1 MTGRRSTYARP
12 AAQERKARVE
22 VKIGVYNA
30 PREIVFESEDGRDAI
45 LAALRESL
53 ASDEG
58 LLVLSDE
65 KGRTVA
71 VPGSRVAYLE
81 LGEESSRRVG
91 FGAR

>member
-1 MTGRRSTYARP
+1 M
-12 AAQERKARVE
+12 E

-30 PREIVFESEDGRDAI
+30 PREISFESEDGREAI
-45 LAALRESL
+45 LSALRAALSTE
-53 ASDEG
+53 DG

-71 VPGSRVAYLE
+71 VPGARVAYLE

>member
-1 MTGRRSTYARP
+1 
-12 AAQERKARVE
+12 VE

-30 PREIVFESEDGRDAI
+30 PREITFESEDGRDAI
-45 LAALRESL
+45 LSALREAL
-53 ASDEG
+53 TTDDG

-71 VPGSRVAYLE
+71 VPGSRVAYVE
-81 LGEESSRRVG
+81 LGEESARRVG

>member
-1 MTGRRSTYARP
+1 M
-12 AAQERKARVE
+12 E

-30 PREIVFESEDGRDAI
+30 PREIVFESEDTPDAI
-45 LAALRESL
+45 LTALREALSGG
-53 ASDEG
+53 DG

-71 VPGSRVAYLE
+71 VPGARVAYVE

-91 FGAR
+91 FRAR

>member
-1 MTGRRSTYARP
+1 M
-12 AAQERKARVE
+12 E

-30 PREIVFESEDGRDAI
+30 PREITFESEDGRDAI
-45 LAALRESL
+45 LSALREAL
-53 ASDEG
+53 TTEDG

-71 VPGSRVAYLE
+71 VPGSRVAYVE
-81 LGEESSRRVG
+81 LGEESARRVG

>member
-1 MTGRRSTYARP
+1 MTSRPSTYARP
-12 AAQERKARVE
+12 APKERTAPVE

-30 PREIVFESEDGRDAI
+30 PREIVFESQDGKDAI
-45 LAALRESL
+45 LAALREALST
-53 ASDEG
+53 DEG

-71 VPGSRVAYLE
+71 IPGSRVAYLE

-91 FGAR
+91 FGAH

>member
-1 MTGRRSTYARP
+1 M
-12 AAQERKARVE
+12 E

-30 PREIVFESEDGRDAI
+30 PREISFESEDGRDAI
-45 LAALRESL
+45 LAALREAL
-53 ASDEG
+53 ATEEG
-58 LLVLSDE
+58 LLVLSDD

>member
-1 MTGRRSTYARP
+1 M
-12 AAQERKARVE
+12 E

-30 PREIVFESEDGRDAI
+30 PREIMFESEDGRDAI
-45 LAALRESL
+45 LAALREAL
-53 ASDEG
+53 TADDG

-71 VPGSRVAYLE
+71 VPGTRVAYVE

>member
-1 MTGRRSTYARP
+1 M
-12 AAQERKARVE
+12 E

-30 PREIVFESEDGRDAI
+30 PRELVFESEDGRDPI
-45 LAALRESL
+45 LAALREALST
-53 ASDEG
+53 DDG

-71 VPGSRVAYLE
+71 IPGARVAYIE